1 MEKNDVL
8 RQHLRRLLDW
18 EDAHVSFDKA
28 IEGIPP
34 DLQGVQPKGLPYSAW
49 QILEHLRL
57 CQFDILDF
65 CINPKYKE
73 LKFEDYWPGTIAPK
87 APDAWKKSIAAYKKD
102 REDLQ
107 ALACNPDFD
116 LYAEIPWGTGQTYL
130 RELLLVADHNAY
142 HVADL
147 IAVRRILG
155 LWPAS

>member
-1 MEKNDVL
+1 MEKDDLL
-8 RQHLRRLLDW
+8 RKHLRRLLDW

-28 IEGIPP
+28 IQDIPS
-34 DLQGVQPKGLPYSAW
+34 DLRGVQPAGLPYSAW

-65 CINPKYKE
+65 CQNPEYKE
-73 LKFEDYWPGTIAPK
+73 LNFEDYWPKTVAPNTE
-87 APDAWKKSIAAYKKD
+87 DAWEKSISAYRKD
-102 REDLQ
+102 RADLQ
-107 ALACNPDFD
+107 ALAGDSKLD

-147 IAVRRILG
+147 IAVRRLLG
-155 LWPAS
+155 LWPV